1 MREIGHMA
9 LILLKSAY
17 KKVLLFVRISAA
29 ISPLYKFCI
38 KDKEK

>member
-1 MREIGHMA
+1 VG

-17 KKVLLFVRISAA
+17 KKVLLFVRINAA
-29 ISPLYKFCI
+29 ISPLYKFYI